1 MEYTIQQFAA
11 LAGVSTR
18 TLRWYHEIGLLKP
31 ARVGDNGYRIYTSAE
46 ADRLQLILFY
56 RALGVELAQIKR
68 LLDDPDFDRLAALRG
83 HLDALQTEHSQLEAL
98 IRTVQNTIR
107 AEERKEY
114 MSDNAKFEAFK
125 RNAIERNEETYGEE
139 IRRKYGDET
148 VDAANRRVLSL
159 TAEEYDRWQ
168 TIGEEIRRRLTAA
181 VRAGISPESEEG
193 QAIAALH
200 REWLSLSWEKY
211 TPQAHA
217 GLVTMYPEDER
228 FRAYYDSEIDGCAAF
243 LRDAVLKMVE

>member
-83 HLDALQTEHSQLEAL
+83 HLDALQAEHSQLEAL

>member
-200 REWLSLSWEKY
+200 REWLSFSWEKY
-211 TPQAHA
+211 APQAHA